1 MRSGITE
8 ARLGCL
14 QQGFKGGY
22 TPPMAAKR
30 ENKTKPTAVSPLQ
43 FVKAV
48 EHPQRRADGLELL
61 KLFSEVTGE
70 KPVMWGPTIVGY
82 GKISYRYATGHS
94 GEVCMVGFS
103 PRKASLVFYVGTC
116 GAEAPNL
123 KKLGKH
129 RTSGGGCLYVNKLDD
144 IDRKVLRQIVKEG
157 YEDMRAKA
165 AAGVDPFKGMR

>member
-1 MRSGITE
+1 
-8 ARLGCL
+8 
-14 QQGFKGGY
+14 
-22 TPPMAAKR
+22 MAAKR

-43 FVKAV
+43 FVKDV

-61 KLFSEVTGE
+61 KLFSDVTGE

-103 PRKASLVFYVGTC
+103 PRKANLVFYVGTN
-116 GAEAPNL
+116 GASKLQLA
-123 KKLGKH
+123 KLGKH
-129 RTSGGGCLYVNKLDD
+129 RTSGGGCLYINKLDD
-144 IDRKVLRQIVKEG
+144 VDREVLRQLIKDG

-165 AAGVDPFKGMR
+165 KAGVDPFKRGK